1 MNGILKRTVET
12 TLDVSPD
19 YPVSELERLAPLISR
34 INVLSASIAENG
46 ELLCGENERIAAFAA
61 ERDIPMLFTVSCGE
75 AKYAHRL
82 FTDEDVKSRF
92 FEKLPERL
100 AADNFAGA
108 NFEFLNLFPF
118 DRNNYTEFLKKAAAL
133 LHENACLAG
142 SITAPPCALSL
153 AAANDYEAQGEY
165 LDSVNILLSGCL
177 YLRNSPCRRMADD
190 ALAETL
196 DFAAKAVPG
205 HKLAVTLADHALIYT
220 ENGAFQVLPAALVR
234 SISAPNSEFDGERDY
249 ARLFD
254 IIASYPVSVISIRS
268 YSRTDK
274 MIFDV
279 IENKFDI
286 IRP

>member
-1 MNGILKRTVET
+1 MNGIIKRTVET
-12 TLDVSPD
+12 TLDVVPE
-19 YPVSELERLAPLISR
+19 YPLSELERLAPLLSR
-34 INVLSASIAENG
+34 INVLSASVAGNG
-46 ELLCGENERIAAFAA
+46 ELLCGEDERPAAFAA
-61 ERDIPMLFTVSCGE
+61 ERDIPAMLTVSCGE
-75 AKYAHRL
+75 AKYARRL
-82 FTDEDVKSRF
+82 FTDEDAESRF
-92 FEKLPERL
+92 FEKLAERL
-100 AADNFAGA
+100 ATGNFAGA

-118 DRNNYTEFLKKAAAL
+118 DRSNYTEFLKKAAAV

-142 SITAPPCALSL
+142 SIAAPPCALSL

-196 DFAAKAVPG
+196 AFAGKAVPG
-205 HKLAVTLADHALIYT
+205 HKLAVTLSDHALAYT
-220 ENGAFQVLPAALVR
+220 ENGVCQVLPAALVR

-254 IIASYPVSVISIRS
+254 IIAAYPVSDISIRS

-279 IENKFDI
+279 IADKFDI